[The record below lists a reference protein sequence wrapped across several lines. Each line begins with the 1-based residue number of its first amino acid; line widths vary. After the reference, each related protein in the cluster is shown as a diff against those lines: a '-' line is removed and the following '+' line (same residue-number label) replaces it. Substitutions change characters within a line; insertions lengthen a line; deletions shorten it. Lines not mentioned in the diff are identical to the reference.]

1 MVVEVWHKTCERYQP
16 AEYRGSQ
23 GGRAGGIQWSL
34 LSYWWDSLY
43 RTLTVQQC
51 TVQVTLHL
59 V

>member
-34 LSYWWDSLY
+34 SSYCWDSLY